1 MPANTI
7 KPEHPSHPAATLA
20 GLLGA
25 LLLLVC
31 APLVAAFEPE
41 PFELELEGFF
51 YRGLPVKVM
60 GTQTLEQ
67 RSDGSWR
74 MELEARGPFIRMEE
88 RSDFRWENDTLVPLD
103 YRYRLRAPFEREER
117 RVRFQPEQNRIRAEV
132 DDRRTDH
139 DYDPDWYDP
148 LSYTLLIL
156 RDLSRGL
163 NTSEFMVVDRHN
175 ARQYVFEQTE
185 HRRAPEQAILISQAE
200 PDRGDIFILFDLDS
214 MLPAHL
220 LRWDDGSI
228 DYQIKTLSGVKS
240 GQAWNDFPHWPNPR
254 RNAP

>member
-1 MPANTI
+1 MPLTNA
-7 KPEHPSHPAATLA
+7 KPERNCSALMTRCGA
-20 GLLGA
+20 A
-25 LLLLVC
+25 LLLTLLLS
-31 APLVAAFEPE
+31 PLASAFEPQ

-51 YRGLPVKVM
+51 YRGLPVKVI

-74 MELEARGPFIRMEE
+74 MELEARGPFIRMDE
-88 RSDFRWENDTLVPLD
+88 RSDFRWEDDTLVPLD

-117 RVRFQPEQNRIRAEV
+117 RVRFQPDQNRIRAEV
-132 DDRRTDH
+132 NDRQTDH

-156 RDLSRGL
+156 RDLNRGQT
-163 NTSEFMVVDRHN
+163 TSEFMVVDRHD
-175 ARQYVFEQTE
+175 ARQYVFEQID
-185 HRRAPEQAILISQAE
+185 HRRAPNGALLISQAI
-200 PDRGDIFILFDLDS
+200 PDRGDTFILFDEDS
-214 MLPAHL
+214 LLPAHL

-228 DYQIKTLSGVKS
+228 DYQIKTLSGRKNGRTWS
-240 GQAWNDFPHWPNPR
+240 DLPHWPNPR